1 MEFAWTRSVGAPTT
15 GEHGVVPG
23 IDLAA
28 MLHDA
33 ANDLVTELFGVTDL
47 KSLSTLAVQPV
58 LRGISAVFE
67 APLAPGTP
75 VFVGATLGSLSQRS
89 FELKTGVWMA
99 QTRELITHGNAA
111 FVVVDAK
118 TRRTTAVPENVV
130 EALRSLRPALST
142 ASQPS
147 GNQQSDAASRLT

>member
-1 MEFAWTRSVGAPTT
+1 
-15 GEHGVVPG
+15 VVPG

-28 MLHDA
+28 MLHDT
-33 ANDLVTELFGVTDL
+33 ANDLVTEIFGVADL
-47 KSLSTLAVQPV
+47 ESLSTLTIQPV

-75 VFVGATLGSLSQRS
+75 VFAGATLGSLSQRS

-99 QTRELITHGNAA
+99 QSRRLIAHGGAV
-111 FVVVDAK
+111 FVVVDAN

-142 ASQPS
+142 ASQPL
-147 GNQQSDAASRLT
+147 GNEQTDAASQLT